1 MLEMTMFQD
10 LKQVPAIF
18 SSSIGS
24 TSGAIS
30 AQGAWIAFL
39 TFMAPL
45 EYSFLYLE
53 KVPFR
58 GFGTEDT
65 AVNQ

>member
-1 MLEMTMFQD
+1 MLEMTMFKD
-10 LKQVPAIF
+10 LKQVTAIL
-18 SSSIGS
+18 SLIGN

-39 TFMAPL
+39 TFMALL